1 MFGQYPMLSI
11 RFITL
16 SQQLKKYLTI
26 VAVIVGLSYPF
37 LVYFGMSVLSPQLL
51 IVIILVLLGLRILIM
66 VVTMPSR
73 HRLIWP
79 GITAVALMVAASFI
93 QVNISVKLYPVAI
106 SVLLGAAFLFSVFR
120 PPTIIEK
127 IARMTEPDLDQKG
140 VLYTRNVTL
149 MWVLFFMFNAAVSAW
164 TVLYGTLEQWTIY
177 NGIISYCLTG
187 LLFAGEFLVRRL
199 VRVKVK
205 S

>member
-1 MFGQYPMLSI
+1 LSI

-16 SQQLKKYLTI
+16 LQQLKKYMAI
-26 VAVIVGLSYPF
+26 AAAIVGLSYPF
-37 LVYFGMSVLSPQLL
+37 LVYFGMSVFSPQFL
-51 IVIILVLLGLRILIM
+51 IAVILVLLALRIVFM
-66 VVTMPSR
+66 RATMPAR

-79 GITAVALMVAASFI
+79 GIVAIAIMGAASFS
-93 QVNISVKLYPVAI
+93 QASLSVKLYPVAI
-106 SVLLGAAFLFSVFR
+106 SAFLGAAFLFSVFR

-127 IARMTEPDLDQKG
+127 IARITEPELDEKG

-149 MWVLFFMFNAAVSAW
+149 IWVLFFVFNTTVSAW

-177 NGIISYCLTG
+177 NGFISYCLTG

-199 VRVKVK
+199 VRVKEK